1 MLSFAAILV
10 FVLPVIL
17 IFAWLLF
24 RPSRNGAAGVGNA
37 LFVSGLICLCLSV
50 VVVSLFYVRRGT
62 LVATA
67 SRQATHS
74 AGYVV
79 NKSVGAVNTLR
90 AATDFSGIDPVATKA
105 DGAAGLP
112 RATATKDGEMLL
124 LPLSSQVLID
134 ILGEEGALAIES
146 LNASVSPELR
156 QAYAMIPIR
165 TPRTVPSMFNGAV
178 APSVMK
184 HALSPR
190 GIDILRRAA
199 AEFMLSLPSD
209 GTVADS
215 TVTDDILSGEGSA
228 EDTAT
233 PVLDPLLAEAA
244 DDSSP
249 HKLADWITNP
259 GEGRVVVQSRMLEP
273 TVPAAEALHSE
284 IVAALLARIA
294 EVTSHEFAG
303 TSGWQKLIDLQ
314 VTDNAINDWI
324 VDTDTLVEVVNSVD
338 GDHPMRRT
346 YALVEFPSSIEHQA
360 IIQLRGAVK
369 TNRLVMFSVALGSL
383 WLCAMLLGIAVRTGQ
398 SSSSLRKLAT
408 LPAMALL
415 IIPCLLL
422 FGAMLKGMIDGEA
435 INFGSSQDRIVCVI
449 DKASD

>member
-1 MLSFAAILV
+1 M
-10 FVLPVIL
+10 
-17 IFAWLLF
+17 
-24 RPSRNGAAGVGNA
+24 
-37 LFVSGLICLCLSV
+37 
-50 VVVSLFYVRRGT
+50 
-62 LVATA
+62 
-67 SRQATHS
+67 
-74 AGYVV
+74 
-79 NKSVGAVNTLR
+79 
-90 AATDFSGIDPVATKA
+90 
-105 DGAAGLP
+105 
-112 RATATKDGEMLL
+112 
-124 LPLSSQVLID
+124 
-134 ILGEEGALAIES
+134 
-146 LNASVSPELR
+146 
-156 QAYAMIPIR
+156 
-165 TPRTVPSMFNGAV
+165 
-178 APSVMK
+178 
-184 HALSPR
+184 
-190 GIDILRRAA
+190 
-199 AEFMLSLPSD
+199 
-209 GTVADS
+209 
-215 TVTDDILSGEGSA
+215 
-228 EDTAT
+228 
-233 PVLDPLLAEAA
+233 
-244 DDSSP
+244 
-249 HKLADWITNP
+249 
-259 GEGRVVVQSRMLEP
+259 
-273 TVPAAEALHSE
+273 
-284 IVAALLARIA
+284 AALLARIA